1 MANKIIFDK
10 TVTPQMSSLSAPSS
24 KGSSDYGVGNS
35 GQVLTSDGENIY
47 WGNAAEGSS
56 TSFGTVGSQNTPI
69 YFSEG
74 VPKEIGRMS
83 FCNATILNSTEEV
96 TIELSSSGVYL
107 ITVSGYNTNSAA
119 LFLVTV
125 TSSGYPFVSVIHS
138 VSNITCKYLNTNQIT
153 LTNNTSQTK
162 RVMCLGSSNVSFSKV
177 AG

>member
-24 KGSSDYGVGNS
+24 KGGSDYGVGNS

-47 WGNAAEGSS
+47 WGNAAAGSS
-56 TSFGTVGSQNTPI
+56 TNFGTVGSGNTPI

-74 VPKEIGRMS
+74 TPKETGRVA
-83 FCNATILNSTEEV
+83 FYNATTLSSTEGI
-96 TIELSSSGVYL
+96 TIKLSSSGVYL
-107 ITVSGYNTNSAA
+107 ITVSGYNTGSAA

-125 TSSGYPFVSVIHS
+125 TSSGYSYVSTIHS
-138 VSNITCKYLNTNQIT
+138 VSNITCKYLGTNQIS
-153 LTNNTSQTK
+153 LSNNTSQTK
-162 RVMCLGSSNVSFSKV
+162 RIMCLGSNNVSFSDV

>member
-10 TVTPQMSSLSAPSS
+10 TVTPQMSSLSVPSS

-47 WGNAAEGSS
+47 WGNAAAGSS
-56 TSFGTVGSQNTPI
+56 TNFGTVGSSNTPI

-74 VPKEIGRMS
+74 TPKETGRVAFYNTTTLS
-83 FCNATILNSTEEV
+83 STSA
-96 TIELSSSGVYL
+96 IKINLSSSGVYL
-107 ITVSGYNTNSAA
+107 IIVSGYNTGSTA

-125 TSSGYPFVSVIHS
+125 TSSGYPYVSTIHS
-138 VSNITCKYLNTNQIT
+138 VSNITCSYLGTNQIT

-162 RVMCLGSSNVSFSKV
+162 RVLCLGYDNVSFEKV
-177 AG
+177 SG